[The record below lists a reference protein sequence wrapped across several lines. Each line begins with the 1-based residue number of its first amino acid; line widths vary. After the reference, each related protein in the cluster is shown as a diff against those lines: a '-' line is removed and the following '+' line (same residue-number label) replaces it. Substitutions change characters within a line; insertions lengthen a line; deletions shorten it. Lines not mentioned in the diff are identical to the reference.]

1 MYILRILYLFIHTNQ
16 TLLKILLFRV
26 RIGYITNAIS
36 NLINKIFQ
44 QPVRAEQNYIH
55 LLVDR
60 IFFKLIKYATLRCA
74 CYRFSQKTQIILHN
88 NTVNNYAQ

>member
-26 RIGYITNAIS
+26 RVGYITNAIS

-44 QPVRAEQNYIH
+44 QPVRAEQNYMY
-55 LLVDR
+55 LLVNR
-60 IFFKLIKYATLRCA
+60 IYFKLMKYATLDVLA
-74 CYRFSQKTQIILHN
+74 TGLFKNLK
-88 NTVNNYAQ
+88 